1 VCLTAS
7 FSARQPYGGLLVLT
21 AVVTALLMVRYLD
34 KFSRAVNERQSR
46 GRCSLMVLVLF
57 LEVLFA
63 YDWEYNLVASLLPLL
78 LVISPATKPQ
88 TCFLCVFLTQHSLPF
103 YYTLTDD
110 NIFRV
115 RPHPSAALAMLSLIL
130 LQLTVLK
137 LRQYRVAI
145 SRLLR
150 RRQKVDIANQ

>member
-1 VCLTAS
+1 
-7 FSARQPYGGLLVLT
+7 
-21 AVVTALLMVRYLD
+21 VTALLMVRYLD
-34 KFSRAVNERQSR
+34 KFSSAVNEGQSR

-78 LVISPATKPQ
+78 MVISATKPQ

-115 RPHPSAALAMLSLIL
+115 RPLPC
-130 LQLTVLK
+130 
-137 LRQYRVAI
+137 
-145 SRLLR
+145 SRSSCC
-150 RRQKVDIANQ
+150 N